1 MRKPQAKSAKPAK
14 PPKIK
19 LVDRLF
25 GAGLQRTVAATQ
37 QIVLDA
43 NWRWGYSKKMVERFL
58 EIENAIAVLPGHS
71 LVGAVDRAL
80 LKEYVDLMTDVNNQL
95 FSLEGEKYVTLPLV
109 CFKTRIFSTSP

>member
-1 MRKPQAKSAKPAK
+1 
-14 PPKIK
+14 
-19 LVDRLF
+19 
-25 GAGLQRTVAATQ
+25 
-37 QIVLDA
+37 
-43 NWRWGYSKKMVERFL
+43 MVERFL

-109 CFKTRIFSTSP
+109 FFKTRIFSTSP